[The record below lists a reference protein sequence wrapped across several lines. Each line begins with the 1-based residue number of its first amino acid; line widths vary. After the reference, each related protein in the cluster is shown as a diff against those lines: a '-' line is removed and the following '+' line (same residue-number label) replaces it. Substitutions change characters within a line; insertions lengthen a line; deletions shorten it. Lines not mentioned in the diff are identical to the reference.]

1 MEKKIL
7 QATAS
12 TPEVIL
18 DPDNQIFRISG
29 ESRPEDIPAFYQP
42 ILHWL
47 DDFGQ
52 HISSQEPKDIP
63 YEFNLS
69 FEYFD
74 SLSAKF
80 ILDICKNL
88 SRLRSE
94 GNSIHLKWH
103 YEKDDEDMQEVG
115 RQMSRISKMPFEFVE
130 IKL

>member
-1 MEKKIL
+1 MEKMIL
-7 QATAS
+7 HATAS
-12 TPEVIL
+12 TPEVVF
-18 DPDNQIFRISG
+18 DPENKIFKISG
-29 ESRPEDIPAFYQP
+29 ESRPEDIPAFYKP
-42 ILHWL
+42 ILQWL
-47 DDFGQ
+47 DEFGQ
-52 HISSQEPKDIP
+52 HLAKHQDRDTP
-63 YEFNLS
+63 YEFNLN

-94 GNSIHLKWH
+94 GNSINLKWH

-115 RQMSRISKMPFEFVE
+115 KQMSRISKLPFDFVE